1 MRYFNYDDWKL
12 SNPDDDGHYTEDPN
26 AIKEDA
32 YFKYLHNRD
41 KYWTYG
47 MINKDGY
54 QVTITRYIFIPT
66 IEVDEMDATEVNQND
81 EINRLRSNY
90 KQFAFVDKDEF
101 MEAYKDAVNHLNK
114 ITA

>member
-1 MRYFNYDDWKL
+1 MSYHNYDDWKL

-66 IEVDEMDATEVNQND
+66 IEVDELDATEVNQND

-90 KQFAFVDKDEF
+90 KQFTFIDKDEF